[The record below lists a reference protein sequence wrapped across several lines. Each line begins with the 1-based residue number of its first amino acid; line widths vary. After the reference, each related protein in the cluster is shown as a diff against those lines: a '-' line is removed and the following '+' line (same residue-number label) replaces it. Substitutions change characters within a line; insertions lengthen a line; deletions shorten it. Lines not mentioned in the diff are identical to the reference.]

1 MPTISVYNQKGESI
15 KHQKLND
22 QIFDCKSQKE
32 IIHQVVVLSLSN
44 KRHPF
49 AHVRKRGDVRGGGK
63 KPWKQKGTGRARA
76 GSIRSPL
83 WRGGG
88 ITFGPDKER
97 NYYKKINRKIRKKA
111 LYMCLSDK
119 VENKRLY
126 VLDKIE
132 LSEIKTKEFVNIL
145 NKLIPEKNK
154 KILLALADNDKNI
167 IKSARNIDK
176 LRTMPVESLN
186 VLDLLKADYLVTT
199 IEGIKKI
206 EKHYV

>member
-1 MPTISVYNQKGESI
+1 MPTVPIYNQKGEST
-15 KHQKLND
+15 KSQKLSD
-22 QIFDCKSQKE
+22 RIFDCPSQEE
-32 IIHQVVVLSLSN
+32 IIHQVVISSLAN

-49 AHVRKRGDVRGGGK
+49 AHVLKKGDVRGGGR

-88 ITFGPDKER
+88 IIFGPDKER
-97 NYYKKINRKIRKKA
+97 NYASKINRKVRKKA

-119 VENKRLY
+119 IKDKRIY

-132 LSEIKTKEFVNIL
+132 LTEIKTKEFVDII

-154 KILLALADNDKNI
+154 KILLVLPDNDKTI
-167 IKSARNIDK
+167 IKSARNIEN
-176 LRTMPVESLN
+176 LRTMPAESLN
-186 VLDLLKADYLVTT
+186 VLDLLKANYIITT
-199 IEGIKKI
+199 IAGIEKI
-206 EKHYV
+206 EEHYA